1 MKLAQFIHTTGM
13 GIMGCMLSLDV
24 AAHALW
30 LEKEAGAMRLYF
42 GEYAENRREPSPGRL
57 DSIIEPKVT
66 VVNAKG
72 IEKPVEVKRENNYFA
87 ILAGNEAQDGTVL
100 VQALKQSIRE
110 PQGQIP
116 SPTYRRFLYTRL
128 GSGGSLPLDIQESG
142 NTLRLTYLG
151 KPVPKTEIVVIA
163 PNGWEKHLQTDEKG
177 EATYS
182 LLEPGLYVIEAKY
195 EMHKPGEFEGKAYAV
210 ESHKVTRSLYK

>member
-1 MKLAQFIHTTGM
+1 MKLAQFIYVLSM
-13 GIMGCMLSLDV
+13 GIMGCLLSLDA

-30 LEKEAGAMRLYF
+30 LERDAGATRLYF
-42 GEYAENRREPSPGRL
+42 GEYAENLRESSPGRL
-57 DSIIEPKVT
+57 DSIIEPRVT
-66 VVNAKG
+66 IVNAKG
-72 IEKPVEVKRENNYFA
+72 VEKPVEARRESNYFA
-87 ILAGNEAQDGTVL
+87 IPAGKEAQDGAVL

-163 PNGWEKHLQTDEKG
+163 PNGWEKHLRTDEKG
-177 EATYS
+177 EVTYS

>member
-13 GIMGCMLSLDV
+13 AIMGCVLSLDA

-30 LEKEAGAMRLYF
+30 LEREAAATRLYF
-42 GEYAENRREPSPGRL
+42 GEYAENVREPSPGRL

-72 IEKPVEVKRENNYFA
+72 IEKPVEARRESNYFA
-87 ILAGNEAQDGTVL
+87 IPAGDEADDGAVL

-163 PNGWEKHLQTDEKG
+163 PNGWEKHLHTDEKG

>member
-13 GIMGCMLSLDV
+13 AIMGCVLSLDA

-30 LEKEAGAMRLYF
+30 LEREAAATRLYF
-42 GEYAENRREPSPGRL
+42 GEYAENVREPSPGRL

-72 IEKPVEVKRENNYFA
+72 IEKPVEARRESNYFA
-87 ILAGNEAQDGTVL
+87 IPAGNEADDGAVL

-163 PNGWEKHLQTDEKG
+163 PNGWEKHLHTDEKG